1 MAFCSNCGKEILEGS
16 KFCPGCGQAVGG
28 APNATNTASDPA
40 KILKQSEFRR
50 IEKFTDTMSK
60 KNDGKLTLFCDRV
73 EWSGKINDVI
83 KIDDM
88 VEVAV
93 VPFVGE
99 RLFQITDRAGRI
111 FKFYRV
117 RKVLESFG
125 EVALAATLA
134 GIATELESWR
144 AAIEKL
150 RGRL

>member
-1 MAFCSNCGKEILEGS
+1 MFYN
-16 KFCPGCGQAVGG
+16 
-28 APNATNTASDPA
+28 
-40 KILKQSEFRR
+40 
-50 IEKFTDTMSK
+50 
-60 KNDGKLTLFCDRV
+60 RV
-73 EWSGKINDVI
+73 EWNGKVNNVI

-117 RKVLESFG
+117 RKALESFG
-125 EVALAATLA
+125 EVALTATLA